1 MAQPSQN
8 SQKASAARV
17 LGRWVPALSMHSSPI
32 AQFASSGA
40 SRGPVIGRQWQ
51 LLRTSPVTAVS
62 AVVAS
67 SAGGARTEKPWAK
80 TLIGG
85 AVTIFFEMVGGH
97 TMEFMKIDKQVTNLP
112 YREILRKMTAQKG
125 IAGCL
130 DGFLPWGA
138 LQSAVKGA
146 VFGWGQAQALTI
158 LNTFDFLS
166 PQAATVLS
174 GGCGGFVQGI
184 IMSPCLLLKTRVM
197 TDPRFRS
204 TGGVLQ
210 TTIASGKLGRE
221 IVVKEG
227 ISVLTKGMGVFSF
240 KRFCDWTTRYLFV
253 ELVADAI
260 RGDSG
265 EKLSTGM
272 KVFSALAGGTLSAL
286 VTVPIDVMV
295 ATIQDAGKSGK
306 QVSVLQT
313 LRQQFASGGFMD
325 TVRFS
330 TRGLAARVAHVAL
343 TTLMMKT
350 VTSFVYDQIFRG

>member
-1 MAQPSQN
+1 M
-8 SQKASAARV
+8 
-17 LGRWVPALSMHSSPI
+17 GRPAVRRKGEP
-32 AQFASSGA
+32 
-40 SRGPVIGRQWQ
+40 
-51 LLRTSPVTAVS
+51 RT
-62 AVVAS
+62 
-67 SAGGARTEKPWAK
+67 AGGADLLGVPP
-80 TLIGG
+80 G
-85 AVTIFFEMVGGH
+85 
-97 TMEFMKIDKQVTNLP
+97 D
-112 YREILRKMTAQKG
+112 
-125 IAGCL
+125 
-130 DGFLPWGA
+130 LPWLRLLTRCFCFA
-138 LQSAVKGA
+138 ASFSRCTQGA

-260 RGDSG
+260 RVRAVCCG
-265 EKLSTGM
+265 
-272 KVFSALAGGTLSAL
+272 
-286 VTVPIDVMV
+286 
-295 ATIQDAGKSGK
+295 AT
-306 QVSVLQT
+306 
-313 LRQQFASGGFMD
+313 R
-325 TVRFS
+325 
-330 TRGLAARVAHVAL
+330 ARCA
-343 TTLMMKT
+343 
-350 VTSFVYDQIFRG
+350 QWWC